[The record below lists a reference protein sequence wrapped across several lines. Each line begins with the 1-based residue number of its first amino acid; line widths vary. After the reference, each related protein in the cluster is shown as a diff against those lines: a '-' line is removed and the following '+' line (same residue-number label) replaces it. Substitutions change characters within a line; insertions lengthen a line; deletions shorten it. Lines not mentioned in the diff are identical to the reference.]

1 MFISLKVS
9 DNKGKQWYEV
19 INPFH
24 ISRLKLYDVKN
35 LDAGTIVVMRS
46 GDEFYTSEYIDQVV
60 LKVDASIKNLT
71 AAAILQ
77 IVSENLIIEQPKKP
91 IRKTTTRTKRKV

>member
-1 MFISLKVS
+1 MFISLRVL

-19 INPFH
+19 VNPFH
-24 ISRLKLYDVKN
+24 ISRLKLFDVKN

-46 GDEFYTSEYIDQVV
+46 GDEFYTNEYIDQVV

-71 AAAILQ
+71 AAAIVQ
-77 IVSENLIIEQPKKP
+77 IVSENLIIEEQKKP
-91 IRKTTTRTKRKV
+91 VRKTAARTKRKV